1 MAETGL
7 QGNFR
12 SPIGARLEGI
22 EAEYKRLQE
31 ERDQAIRERDEARE
45 AWKPFLQEIEDLRAR
60 VLAVVPK
67 DRRLPSAKTR
77 GTRMITGR
85 PGQPSEETV
94 DGWVALYQGGESV
107 NQIAQGAGVAF
118 DTVKRYLVLRGIGV
132 KAAPK
137 RKAGPTCAECGVE
150 LGEGEVDVCN
160 TCKEIDGRIAARRA
174 EREAAA

>member
-1 MAETGL
+1 MAEAL
-7 QGNFR
+7 QGNWR

-31 ERDQAIRERDEARE
+31 ERDAAIAERDAARE
-45 AWKPFLQEIEDLRAR
+45 ALRPLLEQVEGLRASL
-60 VLAVVPK
+60 LAHLPK
-67 DRRLPSAKTR
+67 DRRLPSARR
-77 GTRMITGR
+77 GTNTRMITGR
-85 PGQPSEETV
+85 GDQPSEETV

-118 DTVKRYLVLRGIGV
+118 DTVKRYLVLRGIEV
-132 KAAPK
+132 KTAPK
-137 RKAGPTCAECGVE
+137 RKKVPTCTECGVE

-174 EREAAA
+174 EREKAA